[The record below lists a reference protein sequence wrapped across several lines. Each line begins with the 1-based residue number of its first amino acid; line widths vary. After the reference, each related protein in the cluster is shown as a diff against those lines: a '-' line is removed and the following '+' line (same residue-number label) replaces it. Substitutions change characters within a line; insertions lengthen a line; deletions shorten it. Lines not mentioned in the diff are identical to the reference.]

1 MALWLGILPSLL
13 RKTPMISLCLVM
25 GMLGASPE
33 PAADLVITHAR
44 VITLDA
50 GDRIVE
56 AVAVRGGKLVG
67 VGTDAEIKAWIGPK
81 TEVIDAGGKTVMPGL
96 YDSHVHPLGAATSE
110 RDHAIPAYRSLA
122 DIKRYIADRAKIQPK
137 GTWIIVRYAF
147 PTRLDESRFP
157 TRAELDEIAPDH
169 PVLHQA
175 GPAGMVNT
183 KALEISGVNKNT
195 VDPSAGKVVRDPKTS
210 EPTGMIR
217 NAYSVLK
224 GMPSFTSADDGP
236 SDRSRLKELFR
247 RYNARGI
254 TSIGDRSASN
264 AAIGIY
270 RDLRDKGELTV
281 RVNATRLLDS
291 PSGDRK
297 ALAKALQT
305 LAADGSTGEPNG
317 PTGVGDQWVRI
328 GPLKI
333 FLDGGML
340 NGTAYMRTPWGVGP
354 AYQITEP
361 EYRGLLF
368 VQPAPLAI
376 VAEEVARR
384 GWAMTAHVA
393 GEGAM
398 DELLKAY
405 AHADEVVGI
414 RSKRWMIT
422 HANFT
427 SAANLEICK
436 QLGVGA
442 DLQPAWIWKD
452 TRTLLKLL
460 GPDRMNWFHPYRR
473 WLDAGLTIGGG
484 SDHMIRLD
492 AIEAT
497 NPWDPWLGIYVAVS
511 RQTEGAGILNPDQK
525 LTRLEALRFY
535 TINNAKL
542 HFEETYKGTIEPGKV
557 ADMIVLDRDPLSCKE
572 AELRDVQ
579 VLRTIVG
586 GKTVST
592 Q

>member
-1 MALWLGILPSLL
+1 MTIQAIIPLLLALAAPQSA
-13 RKTPMISLCLVM
+13 R
-25 GMLGASPE
+25 
-33 PAADLVITHAR
+33 PAADVIIVNAR

-50 GDRIVE
+50 QDRVAE
-56 AVAVRGGKLVG
+56 AVALRDGRILLVG
-67 VGTDAEIKAWIGPK
+67 TNAEALALAGEK
-81 TEVIDAGGKTVMPGL
+81 TERIDAAGKAVLPGL

-110 RDHAIPAYRSLA
+110 KDHAIPAYRSLN
-122 DIKRYIADRAKIQPK
+122 DIKAYIVERVKVQPK
-137 GTWIIVRYAF
+137 GTWIVVRYAF

-157 TRAELDEIAPDH
+157 TRAELDAIAPDH

-183 KALEISGVNKNT
+183 KALEISGVTKAT
-195 VDPSAGKVVRDPKTS
+195 VDPPAGRVVRDPKTG
-210 EPTGMIR
+210 EATGMIR

-224 GMPSFTSADDGP
+224 GLPNFTSADDGP
-236 SDRSRLKELFR
+236 ADEQRVRDLFG

-254 TSIGDRSASN
+254 TSIADRAASDK
-264 AAIGIY
+264 AIEIY
-270 RDLRDKGELTV
+270 RKMRDESRLTL
-281 RVNATRLLDS
+281 RVNATRVLDS
-291 PSGDRK
+291 PSGDR
-297 ALAKALQT
+297 
-305 LAADGSTGEPNG
+305 AAMAEGLRKLEGDGVKKEPNG
-317 PTGVGDQWVRI
+317 PTGVGDHWVRI

-368 VQPAPLAI
+368 VQPEPLAI
-376 VAEEVARR
+376 LAEEVARR

-405 AHADEVVGI
+405 QHADRAVGI
-414 RSKRWMIT
+414 KGRRWMIT

-427 SAANLEICK
+427 SAQNLRICRE
-436 QLGVGA
+436 LGVGA

-452 TRTLLKLL
+452 TRTLMKLL
-460 GPDRMNWFHPYRR
+460 GPERMQWFHPYRK

-497 NPWDPWLGIYVAVS
+497 NPWDPWLGIYVAVT
-511 RQTEGAGILNPDQK
+511 RKTEGAGVLNIDQS

-542 HFEETYKGTIEPGKV
+542 HSEDLFKGTIEPGKL
-557 ADMIVLDRDPLSCKE
+557 ADLIVVSDDPLYCTDD
-572 AELRDVQ
+572 ALRNMK
-579 VLRTIVG
+579 VLRTIVA
-586 GKTVST
+586 GKTVYRAA